1 MSQLIAESSASWLVR
16 SSPTPLPNF
25 RIAGK
30 PIGIYPPKRWAH
42 CRRSTMLTPEYS
54 LVNQSRTTA
63 YLAWYAAAKRSATAS
78 WWLSTLFKLRRPL
91 KKRSGIAASSKYS
104 TRRFVVSA
112 ETRLN
117 MSTKVWFW

>member
-63 YLAWYAAAKRSATAS
+63 YLPGTPQRSAPRR
-78 WWLSTLFKLRRPL
+78 LRGGSV
-91 KKRSGIAASSKYS
+91 RSSSCAAP
-104 TRRFVVSA
+104 
-112 ETRLN
+112 
-117 MSTKVWFW
+117 